1 MGSGAGDKK
10 EEKKED
16 TDKTVLDASNAGYK
30 MLSKMGWKPGKG
42 LGAKE
47 DGKVAPVGAAKAAS
61 DKSGAAAG
69 SAHGVGSQHTWDLD
83 GSEDVYEQ
91 YRKRMSQNP
100 FWNVFA
106 TEMTSEGYP
115 VRPGQGDCS
124 FYMKTGQCK
133 LGARCKWNHPH
144 KGVST
149 FENVYLGTGAC
160 GAPNDL
166 DAGAGAARLH
176 APLEEPPVA
185 VTRVQMVSDMQLE
198 GGGCRAIAK
207 IHIPARLEDGRH
219 SDVRGILLGPGGSTL
234 KRLISESGCHL
245 ALRGRGSC
253 CDACRCR
260 SCVENAHKPPHL
272 QEQLHVRAEYEGL
285 AQWRDL
291 FLNNAELLIRAA
303 LAPGTDTPAGGA
315 GAGVGAA
322 ETAEAKAAD
331 SALPNPGEKKLDKKA
346 KSEANFRMLGSGG
359 GTAADAQPPAE
370 PAGNAA
376 APKKRS
382 RWDTKTETAD
392 AAAGAPCGGEDGG
405 DAKRGGG
412 SSEKQHGPVGCNSTC
427 SLFVYNCPAGWDDE
441 AIKQTFS
448 PYGAI
453 VSATII
459 KDKST
464 GASKRFGF
472 VNFDNPITAQQAQQ
486 GMNGHEVDEKEG
498 NRLKV
503 QLTLRRLETVPPS
516 QGLKEM
522 ATTEMTS
529 EGYPVRPGQGDC
541 SFYMKTGQ
549 CKLGARCKWNHP
561 HKGVSTFENVY
572 LGTGACG
579 APNDLD
585 AGACAAKHA
594 RAQWMVPYKQT
605 SSQVE
610 RRVLESLSR
619 GGTRCTCIRVSSIL
633 LSSRVELH
641 SRSSPN
647 KWRTHEAL
655 HAFFSNPAN
664 SFLSNPANSGKPQVL
679 LPPAEPEAA
688 YIAFDNYEHL
698 RHFTRFRQQLIGGMR
713 VRLEPVQRTQCPDG
727 QWLTLC
733 ASPAAI
739 AGATAT
745 PTGAADCSCP
755 PPGRAA
761 QQVDLSIYLSI
772 YVCVCMCVCM

>member
-1 MGSGAGDKK
+1 
-10 EEKKED
+10 
-16 TDKTVLDASNAGYK
+16 
-30 MLSKMGWKPGKG
+30 
-42 LGAKE
+42 
-47 DGKVAPVGAAKAAS
+47 
-61 DKSGAAAG
+61 
-69 SAHGVGSQHTWDLD
+69 
-83 GSEDVYEQ
+83 
-91 YRKRMSQNP
+91 
-100 FWNVFA
+100 
-106 TEMTSEGYP
+106 
-115 VRPGQGDCS
+115 
-124 FYMKTGQCK
+124 
-133 LGARCKWNHPH
+133 
-144 KGVST
+144 
-149 FENVYLGTGAC
+149 
-160 GAPNDL
+160 
-166 DAGAGAARLH
+166 
-176 APLEEPPVA
+176 
-185 VTRVQMVSDMQLE
+185 
-198 GGGCRAIAK
+198 
-207 IHIPARLEDGRH
+207 
-219 SDVRGILLGPGGSTL
+219 
-234 KRLISESGCHL
+234 
-245 ALRGRGSC
+245 
-253 CDACRCR
+253 
-260 SCVENAHKPPHL
+260 
-272 QEQLHVRAEYEGL
+272 
-285 AQWRDL
+285 
-291 FLNNAELLIRAA
+291 
-303 LAPGTDTPAGGA
+303 
-315 GAGVGAA
+315 
-322 ETAEAKAAD
+322 
-331 SALPNPGEKKLDKKA
+331 
-346 KSEANFRMLGSGG
+346 
-359 GTAADAQPPAE
+359 
-370 PAGNAA
+370 
-376 APKKRS
+376 
-382 RWDTKTETAD
+382 
-392 AAAGAPCGGEDGG
+392 
-405 DAKRGGG
+405 
-412 SSEKQHGPVGCNSTC
+412 
-427 SLFVYNCPAGWDDE
+427 
-441 AIKQTFS
+441 
-448 PYGAI
+448 
-453 VSATII
+453 
-459 KDKST
+459 
-464 GASKRFGF
+464 
-472 VNFDNPITAQQAQQ
+472 
-486 GMNGHEVDEKEG
+486 
-498 NRLKV
+498 
-503 QLTLRRLETVPPS
+503 
-516 QGLKEM
+516 
-522 ATTEMTS
+522 
-529 EGYPVRPGQGDC
+529 VRPGQGDC

>member
-1 MGSGAGDKK
+1 MAQFVAQQAGAMGSGAGDKK

-100 FWNVFA
+100 FWNV
-106 TEMTSEGYP
+106 
-115 VRPGQGDCS
+115 
-124 FYMKTGQCK
+124 
-133 LGARCKWNHPH
+133 
-144 KGVST
+144 
-149 FENVYLGTGAC
+149 
-160 GAPNDL
+160 
-166 DAGAGAARLH
+166 
-176 APLEEPPVA
+176 VA
-185 VTRVQMVSDMQLE
+185 
-198 GGGCRAIAK
+198 
-207 IHIPARLEDGRH
+207 
-219 SDVRGILLGPGGSTL
+219 
-234 KRLISESGCHL
+234 
-245 ALRGRGSC
+245 
-253 CDACRCR
+253 
-260 SCVENAHKPPHL
+260 
-272 QEQLHVRAEYEGL
+272 
-285 AQWRDL
+285 
-291 FLNNAELLIRAA
+291 
-303 LAPGTDTPAGGA
+303 
-315 GAGVGAA
+315 
-322 ETAEAKAAD
+322 
-331 SALPNPGEKKLDKKA
+331 
-346 KSEANFRMLGSGG
+346 
-359 GTAADAQPPAE
+359 
-370 PAGNAA
+370 
-376 APKKRS
+376 
-382 RWDTKTETAD
+382 
-392 AAAGAPCGGEDGG
+392 
-405 DAKRGGG
+405 
-412 SSEKQHGPVGCNSTC
+412 
-427 SLFVYNCPAGWDDE
+427 
-441 AIKQTFS
+441 
-448 PYGAI
+448 
-453 VSATII
+453 
-459 KDKST
+459 
-464 GASKRFGF
+464 
-472 VNFDNPITAQQAQQ
+472 
-486 GMNGHEVDEKEG
+486 
-498 NRLKV
+498 
-503 QLTLRRLETVPPS
+503 
-516 QGLKEM
+516 
-522 ATTEMTS
+522 TEMTS